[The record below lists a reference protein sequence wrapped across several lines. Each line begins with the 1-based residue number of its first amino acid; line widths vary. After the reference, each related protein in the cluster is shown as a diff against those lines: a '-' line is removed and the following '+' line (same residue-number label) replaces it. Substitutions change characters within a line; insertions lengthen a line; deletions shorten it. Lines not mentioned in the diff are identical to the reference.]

1 MSLKNFMTIEDEL
14 RPILKQ
20 SEAARSDDMA
30 LYGYYVRRKTED
42 LELGDTWLRRV
53 FFDSDFRKK
62 HKIAAF
68 SSVVR
73 IRRKMQIL
81 DYTLRP
87 TKDVLDE
94 RKDHEIDFRDYAREG
109 ATNER
114 TAES

>member
-73 IRRKMQIL
+73 IRRKMQIQ
-81 DYTLRP
+81 DYNLRP

-94 RKDHEIDFRDYAREG
+94 RRDHEKDFRDYANAEG
-109 ATNER
+109 KG
-114 TAES
+114 AE